1 MKRVIKKTANQESF
15 FTVMSYFML
24 LTSVMN
30 IYNIYIHELYM
41 CIHIYVWIT
50 RNSWKS
56 VYRGSSYRCI
66 CCYDGTQFV

>member
-41 CIHIYVWIT
+41 CIHIYV
-50 RNSWKS
+50 
-56 VYRGSSYRCI
+56 
-66 CCYDGTQFV
+66 